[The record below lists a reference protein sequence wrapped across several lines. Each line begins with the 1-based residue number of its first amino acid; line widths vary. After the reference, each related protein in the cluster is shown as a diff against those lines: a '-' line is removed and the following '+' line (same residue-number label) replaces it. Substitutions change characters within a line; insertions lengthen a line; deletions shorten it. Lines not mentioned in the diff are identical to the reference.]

1 MSEIKKYTH
10 AKPTLGRILLEAM
23 KESEISDGGI
33 FLPGGQQD
41 SASVM
46 QVIEVCEPYEA
57 AADDQDDSPSGPLF
71 QKGAVVVIGKYNGV
85 EIQIGRRKFTVVR
98 ESDILLTLHEE
109 EPE

>member
-1 MSEIKKYTH
+1 MSDIKQYTY
-10 AKPTLGRILLEAM
+10 AKPTLGRILLEPLM
-23 KESEISDGGI
+23 ESEISEGGLYI
-33 FLPGGQQD
+33 PGGQQE
-41 SASVM
+41 SGSVM

-57 AADDQDDSPSGPLF
+57 AADDQDETPAGPLF

-98 ESDILLTLHEE
+98 ESDILLTLHEK